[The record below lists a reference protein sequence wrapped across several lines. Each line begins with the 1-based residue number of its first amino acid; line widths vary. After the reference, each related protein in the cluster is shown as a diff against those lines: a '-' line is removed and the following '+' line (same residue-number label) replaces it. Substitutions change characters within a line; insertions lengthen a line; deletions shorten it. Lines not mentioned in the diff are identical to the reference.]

1 MIRFCQTHSVHR
13 GGYVTVGICCW
24 QITYSKDQSQG
35 AKPMNLCITTSFIST
50 TLDVAG
56 CGEMRCLAKICT
68 LRVLFSSF
76 LFFFF
81 KTAFT
86 TNNRKQ
92 NRWGHGEIGRHK
104 GTKSHFW
111 SKKGTN
117 FPLNKNGNHS
127 WPADT
132 KTMGSAMLETTPDA
146 WKITGSLSLTSLCT

>member
-56 CGEMRCLAKICT
+56 YGEMRCLAEICT

-86 TNNRKQ
+86 TKEEIIENRTDEATVRLEDIRGQKVTSEVKRGQ
-92 NRWGHGEIGRHK
+92 ISRWIKMETTVGQLTLRPWAAPCSRQHR
-104 GTKSHFW
+104 
-111 SKKGTN
+111 
-117 FPLNKNGNHS
+117 
-127 WPADT
+127 
-132 KTMGSAMLETTPDA
+132 MLE
-146 WKITGSLSLTSLCT
+146 K